1 MNLAR
6 LLTAAVIASALAA
19 PGAAEAKGD
28 KLLLQDLVGEGVEA
42 HEASA
47 ISTAACNAL
56 AKSDKHE
63 VLCGDDLRNMMR
75 FGALAASFDGCADE
89 ACYAGMAKALA
100 ARFVVSGKVNKVGKI
115 YVLSLSMFDTT
126 TSKPMGRAEIKA
138 SSIEQ
143 LHLDTPEA
151 VSQLLTRREP
161 ARPRAPRRPS
171 APRPARSR
179 KDPAES

>member
-1 MNLAR
+1 MRHPKA
-6 LLTAAVIASALAA
+6 LLTAGLFALTLAAA

-28 KLLLQDLVGEGVEA
+28 KLLLQDLVAEGVEA

-56 AKSDKHE
+56 SKADKHE

-75 FGALAASFDGCADE
+75 FGALAASFDQCADD
-89 ACYAGMAKALA
+89 ACYAGMAKALQ
-100 ARFVVSGKVNKVGKI
+100 ARFVVSGKVSRLGKV

-126 TSKPMGRAEIKA
+126 TNKPSGRAEIKA
-138 SSIEQ
+138 STIEQ

-151 VSQLLTRREP
+151 VSALLSKR
-161 ARPRAPRRPS
+161 
-171 APRPARSR
+171 
-179 KDPAES
+179 